1 MMREKV
7 IKREIRVLNVLLF
20 INTVV
25 WKYLFGKPADSLE
38 KSTENKD
45 EYMLTD
51 NDPLVSRFISV
62 PKDMASFSPCSF
74 VAGVVE
80 AIMDSCQCPARVT
93 AHTVPVDGRPHRT
106 VILMKIEKSVLDRE
120 ERLGAS

>member
-1 MMREKV
+1 MLREKTV
-7 IKREIRVLNVLLF
+7 KREIRVLNVLLF
-20 INTVV
+20 INTTV

-74 VAGVVE
+74 IAGVVE
-80 AIMDSCQCPARVT
+80 AIMDSCQCVSFFTLPSST
-93 AHTVPVDGRPHRT
+93 AFNSTALEFFF
-106 VILMKIEKSVLDRE
+106 ILIFLNNF
-120 ERLGAS
+120 LFFPLCLI